1 MSHRPLLPAALAL
14 ALACRD
20 GATASDAPPA
30 VAPSR
35 VACVAGDRVALAAT
49 ADGRSVP
56 ATFTVRGD
64 GAWLAGVARD
74 RGSATLVCE
83 AEGSGSVLVES
94 AGGSA
99 VVDVRVDPPPAGTL
113 RLTLAPA
120 ALSLV
125 NGNAAP
131 LSAVITSARP
141 GVSTAPRFYSTDPSI
156 ATVDSIF
163 GLVTAAG
170 PGTVQ
175 VVAAARADRGVR
187 ETATVS
193 VTRGSAF
200 AVGLAVAPSGLR
212 LVLGDSGRVLATVQL
227 ATTAPSGTSRAVSW
241 ATDDPRVA
249 VVSPNGVVRAVG
261 QGTTFILA
269 AAVAAPKLAA
279 GVPVTVTVPPP

>member
-1 MSHRPLLPAALAL
+1 MSLRPLLPAALGL
-14 ALACRD
+14 TIACRD
-20 GATASDAPPA
+20 GATASDAPLA
-30 VAPSR
+30 VAPDR
-35 VACVAGDRVALAAT
+35 VACVAGDRIELAAT

-64 GAWLAGVARD
+64 GAWLAAVARD

-94 AGGSA
+94 AGGTA
-99 VVDVRVDPPPAGTL
+99 VVDVHVDPPPTGTL
-113 RLTLAPA
+113 RLTLTPA

-125 NGNAAP
+125 NGTAAP
-131 LSAVITSARP
+131 LSAAISSARP

-170 PGTVQ
+170 PGTVAI
-175 VVAAARADRGVR
+175 VAAARADRGVR
-187 ETATVS
+187 QTATVT

-200 AVGLAVAPSGLR
+200 AVSLVVSPAGFR
-212 LVLGDSGRVLATVQL
+212 LVVGDSGRAQATVQL
-227 ATTAPSGTSRAVSW
+227 ATTAPAGTSRAVNW

-261 QGTTFILA
+261 QGTTFVLA
-269 AAVAAPKLAA
+269 TAVAAPKLAA
-279 GVPVTVTVPPP
+279 GVPVTVIVPP